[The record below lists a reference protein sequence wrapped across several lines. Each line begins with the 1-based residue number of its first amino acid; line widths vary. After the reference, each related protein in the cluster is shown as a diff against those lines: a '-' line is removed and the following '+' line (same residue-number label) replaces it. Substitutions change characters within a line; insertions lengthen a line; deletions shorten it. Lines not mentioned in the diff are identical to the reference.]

1 MSIQIGERGYAN
13 MSLNSSLSVRLHV
26 IKVPSRAGNPGT
38 VHVQART
45 VLHLE
50 TNTAVHDEGG
60 DTFITRKE
68 WLYFYFYSYELK
80 TRRSAGIF
88 QTPDI

>member
-1 MSIQIGERGYAN
+1 
-13 MSLNSSLSVRLHV
+13 MSLNSSLSVKLHV

-45 VLHLE
+45 LLHLG
-50 TNTAVHDEGG
+50 TNTAMLDEGG
-60 DTFITRKE
+60 DIFITRRE

-80 TRRSAGIF
+80 IRRSAGIF
-88 QTPDI
+88 QKLDV